1 MRKNINSINTILFL
15 QFWLSS
21 IIIAQ
26 LHLSYPFT
34 CKKDIGSNVLAV
46 NVMSLLSRF
55 AICNET
61 AIFKFEREYL
71 CRSFNLIVSSRQE
84 LRSFVSKVHNESRNK
99 S

>member
-1 MRKNINSINTILFL
+1 MRKNNNSINTILFL

-21 IIIAQ
+21 IIKAQ

-55 AICNET
+55 TTCNET
-61 AIFKFEREYL
+61 AIFKFGREHL